1 MKYLCLTLA
10 LSTMLLTACAMAPQG
25 TWVAPTNRDANRV
38 QDHVECLEIASQGAQ
53 GHGAF
58 FSDRIMREA
67 MYNDAKEKL
76 YNLCVQSR
84 GYYFQ
89 AAR

>member
-1 MKYLCLTLA
+1 MKYLILIIIA
-10 LSTMLLTACAMAPQG
+10 LMLTACPMGPQG

-38 QDHVECLEIASQGAQ
+38 QDHIECLALASQGAQ

-67 MYNDAKEKL
+67 MYNNEKEKL
-76 YNLCVQSR
+76 YHLCVQSR
-84 GYYFQ
+84 GYSFQ
-89 AAR
+89 ASR